1 MSLNKI
7 LSLAASII
15 KSTILFSLIFFNS
28 NILSE
33 ETSQYNPDDQ
43 GILSIMYHRFD
54 ENKYPSTNIRMNIFL
69 EHISAIKNNGF
80 EFYNPELFDEEF
92 DKPKDIKK
100 ILLTVDDAF
109 LSFYENA
116 WPVLKK
122 EKIPFILFV
131 STEPIGKRGYMT
143 WDQIKEIEKE
153 KFAFIGNHS
162 HTHEYLIDFSFADF
176 KDDINKSIKIFEE
189 NLGYNPIFFS
199 YPFGEYSLEQKN
211 FIKKKFNYAFGQHSG
226 VIDSTKDKYELP
238 RFPINENY
246 GKMERFNSI
255 IKYFPL
261 QYESFEPEDKY
272 VLAINNPPSV
282 KIKFFNNQKNI
293 KNINCFS
300 NEGDNWGNPNI
311 SVDEN
316 NVMKI
321 FFREKFNFRRGR
333 LNCSLNENGKWKW
346 FGHQFTVQIPK

>member
-7 LSLAASII
+7 LLFAASII
-15 KSTILFSLIFFNS
+15 KSVILFLFIFFHS
-28 NILSE
+28 NTSAE
-33 ETSQYNPDDQ
+33 EVKQYNPDDQ
-43 GILSIMYHRFD
+43 GVLSIMYHRFE
-54 ENKYPSTNIRMNIFL
+54 ENKYPSTNIRMDIFL
-69 EHISAIKNNGF
+69 KHINAIKKNEF
-80 EFYNPELFDEEF
+80 EFYDPKLFDEQFNES
-92 DKPKDIKK
+92 KNNKK

-116 WPVLKK
+116 WPILKK
-122 EKIPFILFV
+122 NEIPFILFV

-143 WDQIKEIEKE
+143 WEQIKEIEKE

-162 HTHEYLIDFSFADF
+162 HTHEYLINFSFTDF
-176 KDDINKSIKIFEE
+176 KDDIKKSIEIFNK

-211 FIKKKFNYAFGQHSG
+211 FVKKNFKYAFGQHSG
-226 VIDSTKDKYELP
+226 VIDSTKDKFELP

-255 IKYFPL
+255 IKYLPL
-261 QYESFEPEDKY
+261 QYKEFKPENKY
-272 VLAINNPPSV
+272 VLAKNNPPSV
-282 KIKFFNNQKNI
+282 EIEFFDKQKNI

-300 NEGDNWGNPNI
+300 NEGDSWGNPNI
-311 SVDEN
+311 TVNEN

-321 FFREKFNFRRGR
+321 SFREKFTFRRGR

-346 FGHQFTVQIPK
+346 FGHQFTIQIPK

>member
-7 LSLAASII
+7 LSLAASTI
-15 KSTILFSLIFFNS
+15 KSMILFLFIFFHS
-28 NILSE
+28 NISSE
-33 ETSQYNPDDQ
+33 EVIQYNPDDQ
-43 GILSIMYHRFD
+43 GVLSIMYHRFD

-69 EHISAIKNNGF
+69 EHIASIKDNEF
-80 EFYNPELFDEEF
+80 EFYNPKLFSEEF
-92 DKPKDIKK
+92 DKPKDKKK
-100 ILLTVDDAF
+100 ILLTIDDAF

-116 WPVLKK
+116 WPILKK
-122 EKIPFILFV
+122 NKIPFILFV

-143 WDQIKEIEKE
+143 WEQIKEIEE
-153 KFAFIGNHS
+153 EEFAFIGNHS
-162 HTHEYLIDFSFADF
+162 HTHEYLINFSFSDF
-176 KDDINKSIKIFEE
+176 KDDINKSIKIFNT

-199 YPFGEYSLEQKN
+199 YPFGEYSLQQKN
-211 FIKKKFNYAFGQHSG
+211 FIKKNFKYAFGQHSG

-246 GKMERFNSI
+246 GKMERFSSI
-255 IKYFPL
+255 IKYLPL
-261 QYESFEPEDKY
+261 QYKSFKPEDKY
-272 VLAINNPPSV
+272 VLVKNNPPSV
-282 KIKFFNNQKNI
+282 EIEFFDNQKNI

-311 SVDEN
+311 SVNEN

-321 FFREKFNFRRGR
+321 SFREKFTFRRGR

>member
-7 LSLAASII
+7 LSLVASII
-15 KSTILFSLIFFNS
+15 KSTILFLLIFFHS
-28 NILSE
+28 NISSE
-33 ETSQYNPDDQ
+33 ETLQYNPDDQ
-43 GILSIMYHRFD
+43 GVLSIMYHRFN

-69 EHISAIKNNGF
+69 EHIDAIKNNGF
-80 EFYNPELFDEEF
+80 EFYNPKLFDEQF
-92 DKPKDIKK
+92 DKPKDNKK

-116 WPVLKK
+116 WPILKK
-122 EKIPFILFV
+122 NEIPFILFV

-143 WDQIKEIEKE
+143 WEQIKEIEKE

-162 HTHEYLIDFSFADF
+162 HTHEYLINFSFSDF
-176 KDDINKSIKIFEE
+176 KDDIKESIKIFNS

-211 FIKKKFNYAFGQHSG
+211 FIKKNFEYAFGQHSG

-255 IKYFPL
+255 IKYLPL
-261 QYESFEPEDKY
+261 QYKNFKPEDKY
-272 VLAINNPPSV
+272 VLAKNNPPSV
-282 KIKFFNNQKNI
+282 EIKFFDNQKNI

-311 SVDEN
+311 SVNKN

-321 FFREKFNFRRGR
+321 SFREKFTFRRGR
-333 LNCSLNENGKWKW
+333 LNCSLNVNGKWKW
-346 FGHQFTVQIPK
+346 FGHQFTVQILK

>member
-7 LSLAASII
+7 LSLVASII
-15 KSTILFSLIFFNS
+15 KSTILFLLIFFYS
-28 NILSE
+28 NISSE
-33 ETSQYNPDDQ
+33 ETTQYYSDDQ
-43 GILSIMYHRFD
+43 GVLSIMYHRFE

-69 EHISAIKNNGF
+69 EHIEAIKKN
-80 EFYNPELFDEEF
+80 EFDFYDPKLFDEQFNE
-92 DKPKDIKK
+92 PKNNKK
-100 ILLTVDDAF
+100 ILLTIDDAF

-116 WPVLKK
+116 WPILKK
-122 EKIPFILFV
+122 NKIPFILFV

-143 WDQIKEIEKE
+143 WEQIKEVEKE

-162 HTHEYLIDFSFADF
+162 HTHEYLINFSFTNF
-176 KDDINKSIKIFEE
+176 RDDIKKSIEIFNN

-199 YPFGEYSLEQKN
+199 YPFGEYSLKQKN
-211 FIKKKFNYAFGQHSG
+211 FIKKHFKYAFGQHSG

-246 GKMERFNSI
+246 GKMKRFNSI
-255 IKYFPL
+255 IKYLPL
-261 QYESFEPEDKY
+261 QYKDFKPEDKY
-272 VLAINNPPSV
+272 VLAKNNPPSV
-282 KIKFFNNQKNI
+282 EIRFFDNQRNV

-300 NEGDNWGNPNI
+300 NEGDDWGNPNI

-321 FFREKFNFRRGR
+321 SFKEKFTFRRGR
-333 LNCSLNENGKWKW
+333 LNCSLNEGGKWKW
-346 FGHQFTVQIPK
+346 FGHQFTIQIPK